1 MVYFRSPD
9 SNSRTS
15 RQRMAKTVVYTESNE
30 AIEAVSGPFRRS
42 VTLGK
47 RSIVNKWKSPLFVLA
62 FILLAS
68 TFTSLHAQSA
78 QKWNKIGLAAEARED
93 FDAAYDAYRHAHEAK
108 PADLAYKTSYER
120 VRFQASTSH
129 VDRGRV
135 LRQNGDVNGA
145 LAEFNRAL
153 EIDGGNQAAA
163 QEAETTRKM
172 ISSAP
177 AAQADLSDMAVRPP
191 SNAAGP
197 ITLQPVS
204 HDPITLHTVADT
216 KEIYQ
221 ALGKLAG
228 LNVIF
233 DPDYTSKRI
242 QVDLTDT
249 TLYDALRI
257 MGALSGTFWKPVTAN
272 TIFVAQNTRTR
283 RTDLDPMAV
292 QTFYLSNVSQAADA
306 TEVLT
311 ALRNIFDQT
320 TKVFLVPSQNA
331 IVMRA
336 TPDQLALAQ
345 DLLNNLDRTK
355 PEVVVDI
362 AVLEVNKTYEQ
373 KLGITLPQSFS
384 ITPQLNTTTTTTT
397 GTTTTTSTTTS
408 TTTTTTTTTSSSLTL
423 SNLAH
428 LNGSNFAVGIGAA
441 TVDALLTN
449 GDTRVLQNPRVRATD
464 GQKAQLKIGSRIPVA
479 TGSYNSGV
487 SGGVGGIGVQTQFT
501 YLDIGV
507 VMEMTPTVHLDREI
521 SLKMKIEVTTQS
533 GTVNISGVQEP
544 VIGQRSVEQ
553 VIQLKDGEPSI
564 LAGLLNVADSLTV
577 GGTPGLG
584 QVPILNRIFSSR
596 DKTTSRDEIV
606 FLMIPHI
613 VRQPVLTRMNTRAI
627 DTGTG
632 QGIELRRAE
641 VSDDGATVDGI
652 PLPAGITAKP
662 LTPTTAAAAA
672 AALVGQSKTSDVAA
686 AAAAMIGQ
694 TKTSPAADA
703 ASALASTSAP
713 LNQQAQGPP
722 VTYTVVPP
730 VGPQTPGSTFQV
742 AITSANAHDLY
753 SVPLQ
758 LQFNPQVLSLVNV
771 DAGDMLG
778 HDGQAVAVVHRDEG
792 NGSVAV
798 SMSRP
803 PGVRGVDGQGQICI
817 LTFKANASGD
827 STVSLTKVGAKN
839 SAQTSMP
846 AVGSQAVVHVK

>member
-9 SNSRTS
+9 SNSGTS
-15 RQRMAKTVVYTESNE
+15 RQRVAKTVVYTESNE

-47 RSIVNKWKSPLFVLA
+47 RNILNKRKNLLFVLA
-62 FILLAS
+62 FIILAS

-78 QKWNKIGLAAEARED
+78 TKWNKLGLAAEARED
-93 FDAAYDAYRHAHEAK
+93 YDAAYDAYRHAHEAK

-120 VRFQASTSH
+120 VRFQASTAH

-163 QEAETTRKM
+163 QEADATQKL

-177 AAQADLSDMAVRPP
+177 SAQADQLGMATRPS

-204 HDPITLHTVADT
+204 NDPITLHTVDDT
-216 KEIYQ
+216 KNIYQ
-221 ALGKLAG
+221 AFGKLAG

-242 QVDLTDT
+242 QVDLTNV

-257 MGALSGTFWKPVTAN
+257 MGALSGTFWKPVTSN

-292 QTFYLSNVSQAADA
+292 QTFYLSNVSQQADA

-362 AVLEVNKTYEQ
+362 AVLEVNKTHTQ
-373 KLGITLPQSFS
+373 NLGITLPQSFTL
-384 ITPQLNTTTTTTT
+384 TPQQSNANTSTSTTTTTSTST
-397 GTTTTTSTTTS
+397 STSTSTTTS
-408 TTTTTTTTTSSSLTL
+408 TTTSSSLTL
-423 SNLAH
+423 NNLAH
-428 LNGSNFAVGIGAA
+428 LNGTNFAVSIGSA
-441 TVDALLTN
+441 TANALLSDT
-449 GDTRVLQNPRVRATD
+449 DTRVLQNPRVRATD

-487 SGGVGGIGVQTQFT
+487 SGGIGGIGVQTQFT

-507 VMEMTPTVHLDREI
+507 VIDMTPTVHLDREV
-521 SLKMKIEVTTQS
+521 SLKLKIEVTTHS
-533 GTVNISGVQEP
+533 SDVTISGVVEP
-544 VIGQRSVEQ
+544 VIGQRTVEQ

-564 LAGLLNVADSLTV
+564 MAGLLEVDDSLGV
-577 GGTPGLG
+577 SGTPGLS
-584 QVPILNRIFSSR
+584 QIPFLKSVFSSR
-596 DKTTSRDEIV
+596 NKATTRDEIV

-641 VSDDGATVDGI
+641 ISEDGTMVDGI
-652 PLPAGITAKP
+652 PVPAGMVAKP

-672 AALVGQSKTSDVAA
+672 SALVGQTKPSAVASA
-686 AAAAMIGQ
+686 ASAMVGQ
-694 TKTSPAADA
+694 TKPSSAPDA
-703 ASALASTSAP
+703 ASAIASTPAP
-713 LNQQAQGPP
+713 LTQQGQGPP
-722 VTYTVVPP
+722 VTYTLVPP
-730 VGPQTPGSTFQV
+730 VGQQTTGSTFQV
-742 AITSANAHDLY
+742 AITSTNAHDLY

-803 PGVRGVDGQGQICI
+803 PGVKGVDGQGQICI
-817 LTFKANASGD
+817 LTFKA
-827 STVSLTKVGAKN
+827 K
-839 SAQTSMP
+839 
-846 AVGSQAVVHVK
+846 